1 MLGPITCR
9 SRRCGSAGRTVYGNW
24 EEDRGNSPTIAGEHA
39 LIYGYIYSFS
49 YRRRRYP
56 VISKKIAFRRL
67 RQRRFQ
73 IIISGSG
80 APPQPQ
86 WHQPF
91 FSTTHRKFCDTDGWQ
106 ILRCCRDASLDRLRP
121 AGRWPRLASITS
133 SGMISFLLSAPDC
146 SDGDLHSR
154 PGTVLPNSAII
165 DAASLVFC

>member
-39 LIYGYIYSFS
+39 LIYGYIYGFS

-56 VISKKIAFRRL
+56 VISHEIAFLRL

-80 APPQPQ
+80 APPKPRWYQPLS
-86 WHQPF
+86 
-91 FSTTHRKFCDTDGWQ
+91 STTHHRRCHPDAWQ
-106 ILRCCRDASLDRLRP
+106 IRRCYRDVSLDWLRP
-121 AGRWPRLASITS
+121 TAHWPRLASITS
-133 SGMISFLLSAPDC
+133 SGMISFLLGALDC

-165 DAASLVFC
+165 DAALLVFC